1 MIVKNNI
8 DMYYFL
14 YFCVR
19 MGDYIMDDINTLMKE
34 WLKRKKKR
42 KILKRYFLFSS
53 FFTLLIMFFNFICL
67 FEGVI
72 ITVVTLF
79 SYFSTIVSGLLY
91 ENIKQKDILLEKRI
105 TEIKNSKLKIENND
119 LCMDMSDEVEN
130 KCSFS
135 YNYYKSCDNKVKIR
149 KRVFPNEKK

>member
-1 MIVKNNI
+1 MV
-8 DMYYFL
+8 
-14 YFCVR
+14 
-19 MGDYIMDDINTLMKE
+19 
-34 WLKRKKKR
+34 KKK
-42 KILKRYFLFSS
+42 KEKKDFKDIFS
-53 FFTLLIMFFNFICL
+53 FFFFFYFINYIFYFICL

-105 TEIKNSKLKIENND
+105 TEIKNSKLKIVNND
-119 LCMDMSDEVEN
+119 LCMDMNDEVEN